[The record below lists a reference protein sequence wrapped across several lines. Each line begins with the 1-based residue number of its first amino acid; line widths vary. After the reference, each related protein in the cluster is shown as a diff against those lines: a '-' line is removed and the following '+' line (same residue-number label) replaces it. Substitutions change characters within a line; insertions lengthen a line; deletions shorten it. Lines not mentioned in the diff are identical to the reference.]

1 MSRFSERPLRWTLD
15 LPDSAAGMAF
25 APDGSRLAVA
35 TLAGDVLLLDT
46 STGELASTGAKHR
59 GGALAVTWHPSGTS
73 LATAGQDG
81 RVCLVEPGS
90 SQKPVYRSFGRGW
103 VEHLAWSEDGT
114 ALAIA
119 AGKAVHVV
127 SPHGDLIVE
136 FAAQSTVAALAWLPG
151 ERRLAVAGRGGIW
164 IPPTGERKAP
174 IDLPWSGAL
183 LSIAPSPDGKVIAT
197 GSHECSLQLWDWPSG
212 EASEVTGFSA
222 KVRNLAWNSAGSLLA
237 AAGGECITLWRFSG
251 VGLVSKRPT
260 VLMGHKA
267 SITGLAFLH
276 DEALASIDDAGLF
289 ITWSKRKNAWHPDS
303 ESVCKARLTGLA
315 VTPSVA
321 VVATDRAGL
330 LVFDLDDAHR
340 EETAA

>member
-1 MSRFSERPLRWTLD
+1 MSRLIERPLRWTLD

-25 APDGSRLAVA
+25 APDGRRLAVA

-46 STGELASTGAKHR
+46 STGELASSGADHR
-59 GGALAVTWHPSGTS
+59 GGALAVAWHPSGTS

-81 RVCLVEPGS
+81 RVCLVDPVS
-90 SQKPVYRSFGRGW
+90 SQKTVYRSFGRGW

-114 ALAIA
+114 ELAIA

-127 SPHGDLIVE
+127 STHGDPIAE
-136 FAAQSTVAALAWLPG
+136 FDAQSTVAALAWLPG

-164 IPPTGERKAP
+164 IHPTGERKAP

-183 LSIAPSPDGKVIAT
+183 LSIAPSPNGKVIAT

-212 EASEVTGFSA
+212 EVSEVTGFSA
-222 KVRNLAWNSAGSLLA
+222 KVRNLAWNSTGNLLA
-237 AAGGECITLWRFSG
+237 ATGGDCITLWRFSG

-260 VLMGHKA
+260 VLMEHKA
-267 SITGLAFLH
+267 RITGLAFLG
-276 DEALASIDDAGLF
+276 DEALASIDGAGRF
-289 ITWSKRKNAWHPDS
+289 ITWSKRKHSWRRDS
-303 ESVCKARLTGLA
+303 ESVCKTRLTGLV

-321 VVATDRAGL
+321 VVTTDSAGL
-330 LVFDLDDAHR
+330 LVFELDNSHR